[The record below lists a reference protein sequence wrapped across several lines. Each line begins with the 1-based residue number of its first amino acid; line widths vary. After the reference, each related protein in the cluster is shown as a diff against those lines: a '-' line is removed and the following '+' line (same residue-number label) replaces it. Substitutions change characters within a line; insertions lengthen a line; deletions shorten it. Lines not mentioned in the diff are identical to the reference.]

1 VTALSAAAQQPMKAH
16 ALAAVSRT
24 TTEPLATVS
33 AVRALPGG
41 KVLVNDI
48 GGRRLLMFDSTLS
61 TFTVVAD
68 TTSAT
73 ANAYGGRSAGLI
85 PYRGDS
91 TLFVDPASMSMLV
104 IDPAGKIAR
113 TMAAPRPTDVFNL
126 IGGPNGTPGFDSKGR
141 LVYRGQ
147 ATAPRPATPAAP
159 RVGFQMPAFPD
170 SAPVVRFDFE
180 TRKLDTVALFK
191 VNKPNMSVSQDENG
205 RMTVR
210 SVLNPLP
217 QLDDWAILSDGSVA
231 VIRGRDYHIDWIG
244 TDGAV
249 MTSPKIPFDWRHMND
264 EEKTQ
269 FIDSAK
275 VAMEKMR
282 ADAMAKIASGQGI
295 TMADAAGAAGMA
307 AGMGGGGG
315 VFVMR
320 AGGGGEAAP
329 PQRGTTSGATPN
341 AMPQLPPIEFVPIN
355 ELPDY
360 VPPFGAGAARG
371 DADGN
376 LWIRTSAAANGGAIY
391 DIISRKGALIDR
403 VAIPAGRVIAGFGP
417 GGTVYMGV
425 REGTGSK
432 LERARVGQSSA
443 TGATLPE
450 SSRP

>member
-1 VTALSAAAQQPMKAH
+1 
-16 ALAAVSRT
+16 
-24 TTEPLATVS
+24 
-33 AVRALPGG
+33 
-41 KVLVNDI
+41 
-48 GGRRLLMFDSTLS
+48 
-61 TFTVVAD
+61 VVAD

-147 ATAPRPATPAAP
+147 ATAPKSAAP
-159 RVGFQMPAFPD
+159 AGGARVGFQLPPQPD

-180 TRKLDTVALFK
+180 TRKLDTVAQFK
-191 VNKPNMSVSQDENG
+191 VPKINISMSQDENG

-210 SVLNPLP
+210 SITNPLP
-217 QLDDWAILSDGSVA
+217 QVDDWAILSDGSVA
-231 VIRGRDYHIDWIG
+231 VVRGRDYHIEWIG
-244 TDGAV
+244 ADGAV
-249 MTSPKIPFDWRHMND
+249 TATPKVPFDWRHMND
-264 EEKTQ
+264 EEKVQ

-282 ADAMAKIASGQGI
+282 ADAMAKINSGQGI
-295 TMADAAGAAGMA
+295 TIADAAAATGMA
-307 AGMGGGGG
+307 AAMGGGGG
-315 VFVMR
+315 GGQVMMFR
-320 AGGGGEAAP
+320 KGDGGDAAP
-329 PQRGTTSGATPN
+329 PQRGTTPGAPAN

-360 VPPFGAGAARG
+360 VPAFGAGAARG

-391 DIISRKGALIDR
+391 DVISRKGTLIDR

-425 REGTGSK
+425 RDGTTAK

-450 SSRP
+450 SAKP